1 MLTLSNKPLRLI
13 ASVEMF
19 DGDAMFELFVA
30 ADFFNNDCK
39 SKILFNCDF
48 KEAKI
53 VPAFI
58 RFSFTLRFADIK
70 QTTFN
75 NRNQFL
81 LVSHFT
87 FHVAIETFMT

>member
-58 RFSFTLRFADIK
+58 RLHYVVQTSNKQHLTIEISFCSFHI
-70 QTTFN
+70 
-75 NRNQFL
+75 L
-81 LVSHFT
+81 LFT
-87 FHVAIETFMT
+87 SP